1 VATQTLPRRTSRKH
15 AAANGPRRPAASAKR
30 RNLLLRFWWVW
41 VLPLVSGVTVL
52 AALSYVYAKLPLDL
66 KIKQDQTTTLFDRDG
81 NVLTTFDAGVD
92 RQNISI
98 KKVPIVLRQAVI
110 AAEDE
115 DFYTHSGVDL
125 AAIVRAA
132 WSNLTGGEIEQGGST
147 ITQQYVRNVFPE
159 VGTERTVERKI
170 KEALLAI
177 KLERRLG
184 KNEILERYLNTIY
197 LGNGAYGVEAA
208 SKTYFRTRTPRLN
221 LVRSALLAGIISG
234 PESFDPIDH
243 PVDARIRRDYVLER
257 MAQLGFIPQTQAEA
271 AMGKPIKVHEPGK
284 GYERLS
290 AAYYIDWTR
299 RYLQD
304 KYHGR
309 TFTGGLEVDGTL
321 DPQWQSAAQNA
332 VESHLSLEPRTP
344 AASLVAID
352 VDSGQVRAMIGGRGF
367 HKDQTNLATGD
378 GGTGRQAGSAFKP
391 FTLMAA
397 IEQDI
402 SLQSTF
408 AGPSQVD
415 MSEFGCGN
423 WVPQNYGGSS
433 YGTMDLV
440 SATASSVN
448 TIFAQLVAEVGPE
461 NVARTAHR
469 MGIDSALETDDGF
482 VPCSITLGTLEVTPL
497 EMTEAFATFASLGLR
512 HEATPVAR
520 VKGPGGRI
528 LEKRTSKDGKRV
540 ADQND
545 ALQAVHAMKQVLCCG
560 TAAGN
565 SPGFDAF
572 GKTGT
577 TDDEA
582 DVWFCG
588 ASTEVAACVWVGHP
602 EGRVSM
608 PGYSGGAIS
617 APIWRDFMVA
627 VHQNLEPGTFPA
639 PSFTGAPVQGEVEA
653 PIIAPSPEPTET
665 EPPDPEPTKEPDPPP
680 SEPPPTGPPSEPPPT
695 SPPPTP

>member
-1 VATQTLPRRTSRKH
+1 
-15 AAANGPRRPAASAKR
+15 
-30 RNLLLRFWWVW
+30 
-41 VLPLVSGVTVL
+41 VTVL
-52 AALSYVYAKLPLDL
+52 AALTFVYAKLPLDL
-66 KIKQDQTTTLFDRDG
+66 RVKQDQTTYLYDRDG

-98 KKVPIVLRQAVI
+98 EKVPIVLREAVI
-110 AAEDE
+110 ASEDE

-125 AAIVRAA
+125 IAIVRAA

-147 ITQQYVRNVFPE
+147 ITQQYVRNVYPE

-177 KLERRLG
+177 KLERRLS
-184 KNEILERYLNTIY
+184 KNQILERYLNTIY

-208 SKTYFRTRTPRLN
+208 AKTYFRVRTPRLN

-234 PESFDPIDH
+234 PESFDPLDH
-243 PVDARIRRDYVLER
+243 PVDAKIRRDYVLER
-257 MAQLGFIPQTQAEA
+257 MAQLGFISEEEA
-271 AMGKPIKVHEPGK
+271 DAAIRKPIKVHQPGK
-284 GYERLS
+284 GYEREP
-290 AAYYIDWTR
+290 AAYFIDYTR
-299 RYLQD
+299 RYLQEQ
-304 KYHGR
+304 YHGR
-309 TFTGGLEVDGTL
+309 TFTGGLRVEGTL
-321 DPQWQSAAQNA
+321 DPQWQNAAQTA
-332 VESHLSLEPRTP
+332 VESNLSLEPGTP

-352 VDSGQVRAMIGGRGF
+352 VHTGEIRAMVGGRGF

-391 FTLMAA
+391 FTLLTA
-397 IEQDI
+397 IEQGI

-408 AGPSQVD
+408 AGPSPID
-415 MSEFGCGN
+415 MSQFGCGD
-423 WVPQNYGGSS
+423 WQPQNAGGSS
-433 YGTMDLV
+433 YGTMDLI
-440 SATASSVN
+440 SATANSVN
-448 TIFAQLVAEVGPE
+448 TIFAQLATEVGPE
-461 NVARTAHR
+461 NVAATAHR
-469 MGIDSALETDDGF
+469 MGIDSPLEFDDGF

-497 EMTEAFATFASLGLR
+497 EMTEAFATFASMGIHR
-512 HEATPVAR
+512 EATPVGR
-520 VKGPGGRI
+520 VKGPQGNI

-540 ADQND
+540 AEEND
-545 ALQAVHAMKQVLCCG
+545 TLQAIYAMKQVLCCG

-602 EGRVSM
+602 EGRVPM
-608 PGYSGGAIS
+608 PGYSGGAIA
-617 APIWRDFMVA
+617 APIWRQFMVA
-627 VHQNLEPGTFPA
+627 VHEKLEPGTFPA
-639 PSFTGAPVQGEVEA
+639 PSFTGSPVQGEVQPVPTTTPSPVATETEA
-653 PIIAPSPEPTET
+653 PEPEPTES
-665 EPPDPEPTKEPDPPP
+665 EPEPPDPPP
-680 SEPPPTGPPSEPPPT
+680 STEPPTEPPPT